1 MRAQR
6 ADLLDRLI
14 GASEQGGRD
23 SDAKRFG
30 GLEVDSHLEF
40 DRQLNRKLRRHC
52 ATEDDI
58 DIASCLTV
66 KIYEVR
72 SIGN

>member
-1 MRAQR
+1 
-6 ADLLDRLI
+6 
-14 GASEQGGRD
+14 
-23 SDAKRFG
+23 
-30 GLEVDSHLEF
+30 
-40 DRQLNRKLRRHC
+40 LNRKLRRHC

-72 SIGN
+72 TIGN